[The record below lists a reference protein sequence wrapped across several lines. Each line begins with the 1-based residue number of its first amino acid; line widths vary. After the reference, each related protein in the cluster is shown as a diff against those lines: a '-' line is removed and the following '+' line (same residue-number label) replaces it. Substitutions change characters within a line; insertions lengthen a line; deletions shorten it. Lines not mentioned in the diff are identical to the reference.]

1 LRLLL
6 DEMYPP
12 GLAKTLRAAGIEAGT
27 VAQLGF
33 VGRSGPDVFAAA
45 AAGGFVLATDNASD
59 FARIAT
65 EHLVAG
71 RHHPGVLIALPSRF
85 LAVRAG

>member
-1 LRLLL
+1 
-6 DEMYPP
+6 
-12 GLAKTLRAAGIEAGT
+12 
-27 VAQLGF
+27 
-33 VGRSGPDVFAAA
+33 
-45 AAGGFVLATDNASD
+45 LATDNASD